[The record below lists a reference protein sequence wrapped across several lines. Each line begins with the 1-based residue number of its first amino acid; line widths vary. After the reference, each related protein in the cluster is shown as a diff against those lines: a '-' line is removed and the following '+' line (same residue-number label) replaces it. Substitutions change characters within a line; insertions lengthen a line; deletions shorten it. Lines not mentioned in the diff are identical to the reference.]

1 MKSTGMGALN
11 GFPRRVEKRAFGAEK
26 MTSSAVDDEEG
37 RNKEALGLG
46 GKRHLNR
53 LGFTVSVKLIARRR
67 NDLSAI

>member
-11 GFPRRVEKRAFGAEK
+11 AFPRRVEKRAFGAE
-26 MTSSAVDDEEG
+26 TVDDEEG

-46 GKRHLNR
+46 GKRHLGP
-53 LGFTVSVKLIARRR
+53 GFTVSVKLIARRR